1 MRLSSSKKV
10 FAIGMAALL
19 LAIFSLTAKAAPP
32 LAPAQAEAV
41 ARIEHIA
48 VGGQDRTEVG
58 EAEARVI
65 RASGNQVQPAKAGML
80 LYANDQVA
88 TGNNVKLT
96 IRSLN
101 VPKEN
106 DPKVI
111 LYQNTQVRVVDNTSY
126 AVILGR
132 AWFGVKG
139 LFNVRT
145 FFWILGAR
153 GTEFEVQTDN
163 SGGSTTLTV
172 LDGVVSV
179 TGTDAVRERAPRRA
193 PAVPLEVKAL
203 EEVSLNRSPT
213 PATKPKALTQ
223 ERVRAILNATNDAI
237 LASQPAHPA
246 RRVIPHFDS
255 VLERGR
261 AFQSARFDAIWRRDA
276 VGLDTLGN
284 VYSDWG
290 EGAKALEAYNKE
302 LSRNPLLQNSVALL
316 TNIGEAY
323 RLIGELDKAEE
334 SLAKAIVI
342 NQYWAPA
349 LNALGNVYFG
359 KAAIAR
365 RDKDLDAAKKFL
377 QKATDSYEQS
387 FRSVA
392 RYGGTTHN
400 APMVEAA
407 WIFGAQP
414 FIKVGGALQA
424 TQQNSPL
431 LSNQSR
437 GVTKVNIGD
446 AKSLLADIAVEEG
459 DPEEAERLYGEAER
473 AYLEAKEFY
482 PQYPYV
488 ERGLTRVARAI
499 EALAAS
505 ASTTRP
511 VTPGDSSRLQRG
523 NKLDV
528 PIGRVTT
535 ENSTLYTATSI
546 AAVVSYLSYSDA
558 EPCRILSLMNT
569 AGDCCERANSRFCLY
584 PAQDIFTTM
593 RRVNQTYNLTGDVAE
608 QITYREIATRI
619 DMGLPMVALISGAL
633 GRAVVISGY
642 NPPAGLIILDPSL
655 PGEKSIEYDQL
666 RRLGWDTTIRFP
678 ARAMQT
684 PSDRL
689 FMESADRIVELIL
702 DRDFD
707 AVTDRFSLELRRR
720 LSRNMLAESWMRYV
734 RPLGTVT
741 RGSARIKSGRNQT
754 EVSITCRSERGSVN
768 FLMTFDENGRVIG
781 LLIRPDSRNPYN
793 GTTF

>member
-19 LAIFSLTAKAAPP
+19 LATISLTAKAAPP
-32 LAPAQAEAV
+32 LAPAQADAV

-48 VGGQDRTEVG
+48 VGGQDKAEVG
-58 EAEARVI
+58 EAEARVT
-65 RASGNQVQPAKAGML
+65 RASGNQVEPAKAGML

-88 TGNNVKLT
+88 TGHNVKLT

-111 LYQNTQVRVVDNTSY
+111 LYPDTQVRVVDNTSY

-163 SGGSTTLTV
+163 AGGSTTLTV

-179 TGTDAVRERAPRRA
+179 TGTDAVRERVPRRA
-193 PAVPLEVKAL
+193 PAVSLEVKAL
-203 EEVSLNRSPT
+203 EEISLNRSPT
-213 PATKPKALTQ
+213 PATRPRALTQ
-223 ERVRAILNATNDAI
+223 ERVRAILNATDDAI

-255 VLERGR
+255 ALERGR
-261 AFQSARFDAIWRRDA
+261 AFRSARFDAIWRRDA

-302 LSRNPLLQNSVALL
+302 LSRNPLLQSSVALL

-334 SLAKAIVI
+334 TLGKAIAV

-365 RDKDLDAAKKFL
+365 RDKQLDAAKRFL
-377 QKATDSYEQS
+377 QKAADSYEQS

-392 RYGGTTHN
+392 RYGGPTGN
-400 APMVEAA
+400 APTVEAA
-407 WIFGAQP
+407 WIFGDQP
-414 FIKVGGALQA
+414 FVKIGGALQA
-424 TQQNSPL
+424 AQQNSPL

-473 AYLEAKEFY
+473 AYLEAKELY

-488 ERGLTRVARAI
+488 ERGLSRVARAI

-505 ASTTRP
+505 APTRP
-511 VTPGDSSRLQRG
+511 ATPGDSSRLQHG

-535 ENSTLYTATSI
+535 ENSALYTATSI
-546 AAVVSYLSYSDA
+546 AAVVSYLGDSDA
-558 EPCRILSLMNT
+558 ESCRILSLMNT

-619 DMGLPMVALISGAL
+619 DMGLPMVALISGAS

-642 NPPAGLIILDPSL
+642 NPPAGLIILDPSIT
-655 PGEKSIEYDQL
+655 GERSIEYDQL
-666 RRLGWDTTIRFP
+666 RRLGWDMTIRFQ

-689 FMESADRIVELIL
+689 FMESANRIVKLFL
-702 DRDFD
+702 DREFD
-707 AVTDRFSLELRRR
+707 AVTYRFSLELRRR
-720 LSRNMLAESWMRYV
+720 LTPNMLAESWMRYV
-734 RPLGTVT
+734 RPLGTVIHG
-741 RGSARIKSGRNQT
+741 RARIKSGRNQA
-754 EVSITCRSERGSVN
+754 EVSVTCRSERGSVN
-768 FLMTFDENGRVIG
+768 FLMTFDEDGRVTG

-793 GTTF
+793 GSTF